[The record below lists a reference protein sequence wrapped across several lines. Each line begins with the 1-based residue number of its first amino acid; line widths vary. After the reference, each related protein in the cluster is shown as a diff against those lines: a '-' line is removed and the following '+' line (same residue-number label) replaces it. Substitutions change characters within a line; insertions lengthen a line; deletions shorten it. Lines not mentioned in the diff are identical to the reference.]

1 MILTKR
7 YKESAA
13 VTPCAR
19 LSFGENGLPMD
30 IHLVVKYAVHHSKA
44 VFGAVSLPMFAS
56 LDSWARKSHRCCDQ
70 CYQ

>member
-19 LSFGENGLPMD
+19 CSFGEKGLPID

-44 VFGAVSLPMFAS
+44 VLAPSVFQCWPASIVEQGSYAAAKLPVT
-56 LDSWARKSHRCCDQ
+56 
-70 CYQ
+70 